1 MAWLLRNGEVLA
13 SLEVA
18 EDWRSRSKGLLGRT
32 GLEGALLL
40 RPARAVHTL
49 GMRFWIDVAYL
60 DADLR
65 VVRIV
70 TMRRWRMGR
79 PVMRARSV
87 LEAQQGAFRDW
98 ALRIGDE
105 LEIKE

>member
-18 EDWRSRSKGLLGRT
+18 EDWRSRSKGLLGRS
-32 GLEGALLL
+32 GLEGAMLL

-49 GMRFWIDVAYL
+49 GMRFPIDVAHL

-70 TMRRWRMGR
+70 TMRQWRIGR

-87 LEAQQGAFRDW
+87 LEAEHGAFRDW